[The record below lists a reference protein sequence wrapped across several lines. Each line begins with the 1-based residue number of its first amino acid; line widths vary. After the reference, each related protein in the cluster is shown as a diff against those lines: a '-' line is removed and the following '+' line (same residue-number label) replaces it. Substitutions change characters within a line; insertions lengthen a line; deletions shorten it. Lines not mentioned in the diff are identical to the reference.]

1 MPSKC
6 LMNKHEQSWGGNC
19 MGVGW
24 EEARFVCMYL
34 EGGYRGQ
41 WGSLSS
47 QQGCISFN
55 WSTCGTITSF
65 TQTRYWWQKK
75 TALSL
80 PLLARGADEEM
91 DSTLLLVWELSALPP
106 WAAATTETT
115 TSQVAKG
122 AGTQG
127 KYSYDQF
134 RKIRL
139 IRYRHTLCPQNE
151 FTSQDISIESAGT
164 LSVSQCQMIDSS
176 IYVQLCQWP

>member
-1 MPSKC
+1 MPSKW

-65 TQTRYWWQKK
+65 TQTGYWWQKK

-80 PLLARGADEEM
+80 PLLARRADEEM
-91 DSTLLLVWELSALPP
+91 DSSLLLMWESSALPP
-106 WAAATTETT
+106 WAAATASTNETT
-115 TSQVAKG
+115 AARWTEH
-122 AGTQG
+122 TG
-127 KYSYDQF
+127 KLQPW
-134 RKIRL
+134 REKIMF
-139 IRYRHTLCPQNE
+139 IRYRNKLRSETTLNIYTHYVLGVNLLLHTFQ
-151 FTSQDISIESAGT
+151 
-164 LSVSQCQMIDSS
+164 
-176 IYVQLCQWP
+176 